1 MKIFIRIFFIV
12 LVFNLIAGYI
22 IKSNDV
28 IIGNK
33 WIGVTVFISFFIF
46 MPIFLYHGWKDKK
59 LENYSLSKENLQKM
73 RETIEKNNFK
83 QN

>member
-1 MKIFIRIFFIV
+1 MKIFLRIFFIV
-12 LVFNLIAGYI
+12 LLFNLVVGYI
-22 IKSNDV
+22 VKSKDV
-28 IIGNK
+28 NIGNK

-73 RETIEKNNFK
+73 REKIEKNNFK
-83 QN
+83 

>member
-22 IKSNDV
+22 VKSNDV

>member
-1 MKIFIRIFFIV
+1 MIICDYFALPQIDVNFLTKISNSKLFSP
-12 LVFNLIAGYI
+12 GY
-22 IKSNDV
+22 S
-28 IIGNK
+28 
-33 WIGVTVFISFFIF
+33 IF

-83 QN
+83 

>member
-1 MKIFIRIFFIV
+1 MV
-12 LVFNLIAGYI
+12 GYI
-22 IKSNDV
+22 VKSKDV

-59 LENYSLSKENLQKM
+59 LEDYSLSKENLQKM

-83 QN
+83 